1 MPERIK
7 VICGFCDDFF
17 FHDDYDENS
26 EDDVCSCDNVK
37 MTVIKNENS
46 RYRCYIGVEYSR
58 EKPEIKIIKI
68 A

>member
-7 VICGFCDDFF
+7 VICGFCGDHF
-17 FHDDYDENS
+17 FHDEYDKNS
-26 EDDVCSCDNVK
+26 KDDICSCDNIR
-37 MTVIKNENS
+37 MTMIKKENS
-46 RYRCYIGVEYSR
+46 RYPYYLGVEYSR